1 MMVDPGIIASLI
13 VLIFLCFAIPIGGFI
28 YLSVKKKHVA
38 KPFFIGML
46 VFFVF
51 QMVIRLPIIQL
62 VLPQTAWFIAMSRN
76 PWLYGLFMGGTAA
89 ITEELGR
96 YIAVRFLLKKNRRYA
111 DGIAY
116 GLGHGGI
123 EAMLLIGVNNIANL
137 FIILSGSSYMA
148 ALIAVQLNYAT
159 IYITLFERVLAII
172 VQVGL
177 SILVFYAVRS
187 EQLRYLIFALVI
199 HTMIDAAI
207 VILPGAFGVSVYWT
221 EAVVFLAAVILMA
234 WMVKIKPRFDP
245 EGAFL

>member
-51 QMVIRLPIIQL
+51 QMVIRLPVIQL

-89 ITEELGR
+89 ITEELER
-96 YIAVRFLLKKNRRYA
+96 YIAVRFWLKKNRRYA

-137 FIILSGSSYMA
+137 FIVLSRSTYMA
-148 ALIAVQLNYAT
+148 ALIAVQLNYTT

-172 VQVGL
+172 VQVGPFYAGFL
-177 SILVFYAVRS
+177 CCAIRTASLFNLRIGYSHNDRCGDRYPANCFWGVSILDRGGCIFS
-187 EQLRYLIFALVI
+187 SCYLNGL
-199 HTMIDAAI
+199 D
-207 VILPGAFGVSVYWT
+207 GKNKT
-221 EAVVFLAAVILMA
+221 EI
-234 WMVKIKPRFDP
+234 
-245 EGAFL
+245 